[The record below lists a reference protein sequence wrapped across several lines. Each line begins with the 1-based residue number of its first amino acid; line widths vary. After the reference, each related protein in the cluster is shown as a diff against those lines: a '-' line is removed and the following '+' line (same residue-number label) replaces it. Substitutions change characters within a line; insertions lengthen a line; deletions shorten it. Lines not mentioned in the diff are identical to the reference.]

1 MQSTR
6 CEDEVTRTANLC
18 PSQGSGPESLP
29 PTARPTP
36 PPKPALHARAEDA
49 GIRLARGWTR
59 HSVGEAPVVTGREPC
74 AHSRGHSLES
84 SQDAGPVGVAGRR
97 RWGDGESEND
107 P

>member
-1 MQSTR
+1 MQGTP
-6 CEDEVTRTANLC
+6 CEDKVTRTVNLC

-29 PTARPTP
+29 PTAPFH
-36 PPKPALHARAEDA
+36 KPALHVRAEDA

-84 SQDAGPVGVAGRR
+84 SQDAGPVGVVGGGETQVGRR
-97 RWGDGESEND
+97 GE
-107 P
+107 